1 MARIQSKYRINHDVF
16 HFETDDK
23 QVLILDK
30 NNNSLGTLREM
41 LFTGKTI
48 NGGNFR
54 DIKHSG
60 VYRVKGLQGM
70 PDNIPSD
77 KECYPISNGY
87 W

>member
-1 MARIQSKYRINHDVF
+1 MAIIKSKYRINHDVF

-48 NGGNFR
+48 NGGNF
-54 DIKHSG
+54 
-60 VYRVKGLQGM
+60 
-70 PDNIPSD
+70 
-77 KECYPISNGY
+77 
-87 W
+87 